1 MKTWIKRSLWGIGGV
16 LAAVLLLVLA
26 WVASNWRDAEPQPW
40 PDVLTPRALAVA
52 DAENFFITLAAVPAA
67 EAQAPRLSLPPCAGA
82 DCGAIW
88 RTAAPDWAAQRQAH
102 AALGAVCEAGTRSSV
117 PPAAEPLPAT
127 FGIDTELP
135 RFQNFTGCSAWLL
148 TLALEASSAN
158 QPDAAVAKLA
168 QSARLGT
175 AVFNGSQSLIGHM
188 IALGIWNRHLQAL
201 QVIAAQH
208 PDTLSALQALPL
220 PTALQTAE
228 AQRRWVAYE
237 ASFNRS
243 MVRMAGSG
251 DACRTE
257 VGFNAWH
264 CRTGAAFSLPNY
276 SEQLLSEHWVQVL
289 SAVRDADTMSAVEY
303 LEQRVSAPS
312 SGLFGSCWHWRGTV
326 AHILFEVAMPGYTG
340 YFARSTNLNLSAQAT
355 QLWLASKSLPVEARS
370 TWLAE
375 QIKTTPL
382 AERLTIDSQGQWQLR
397 SLPDTA
403 SSNAKAP
410 TQWPA
415 WPI

>member
-1 MKTWIKRSLWGIGGV
+1 VKTWIKRSLWGIGGV

-40 PDVLTPRALAVA
+40 PDVLTPRSLAVA
-52 DAENFFITLAAVPAA
+52 DADNFFITLAAVPAA
-67 EAQAPRLSLPPCAGA
+67 EAQAPLLSLPPCAGA

-168 QSARLGT
+168 QSARLAT
-175 AVFNGSQSLIGHM
+175 ALFNGSQSLIGHM
-188 IALGIWNRHLQAL
+188 IAVAVWSRHLQAL

-208 PDTLSALQALPL
+208 PGTTSALQALPL
-220 PTALQTAE
+220 PTVAQVAA
-228 AQRRWVAYE
+228 AQRRWIAYE

-243 MVRMAGSG
+243 AVRTAHSG
-251 DACRTE
+251 DACQSEHGLR
-257 VGFNAWH
+257 AWS
-264 CRTGAAFSLPNY
+264 CRRAVAMVLPNY
-276 SEQLLSEHWVQVL
+276 SEQLFSAHWQKVL
-289 SAVRDADTMSAVEY
+289 GAIGDDGFLNAVAY
-303 LEQRVSAPS
+303 LERFESAPPP
-312 SGLFGSCWHWRGTV
+312 GLIDSWWHWRGTV
-326 AHILFEVAMPGYTG
+326 PHILFAVAMPQYKG
-340 YFARSTNLNLSAQAT
+340 YFVRSANLTLSAQAT
-355 QLWLASKSLPVEARS
+355 ALWLKAHGQPAAART
-370 TWLAE
+370 TWLVA
-375 QIKTTPL
+375 QLKGTPL
-382 AERLTIDSQGQWQLR
+382 AERLNIDSQGQWKLR
-397 SLPDTA
+397 ELAGSA
-403 SSNAKAP
+403 SDRTPP
-410 TQWPA
+410 TRWPA
-415 WPI
+415 WPA

>member
-1 MKTWIKRSLWGIGGV
+1 MRTWIKRSFWGVGAV
-16 LAAVLLLVLA
+16 LAAVLLVVLA
-26 WVASNWRDAEPQPW
+26 WVASNWRDTEPQAW
-40 PDVLTPRALAVA
+40 PEVLTPRAMAVA
-52 DAENFFITLAAVPAA
+52 DADNFFIALTAVPAV
-67 EAQAPRLSLPPCAGA
+67 EAKAPRLHLPPCAGA
-82 DCGAIW
+82 DCVAVW
-88 RTAAPDWAAQRQAH
+88 RTAAPDWASQRQAH

-117 PPAAEPLPAT
+117 PAAAEPLPPT
-127 FGIDTELP
+127 FGLDTELP
-135 RFQNFTGCSAWLL
+135 RFQNLTGCSAWLL

-208 PDTLSALQALPL
+208 PGTTSALQALPL
-220 PTALQTAE
+220 PTALQTAA

-243 MVRMAGSG
+243 MVRMLGSG

-257 VGFNAWH
+257 VGFSAWH

-276 SEQLLSEHWVQVL
+276 SEQLFSAHWVQVL
-289 SAVRDADTMSAVEY
+289 SAVRDDDAMSAVEY
-303 LEQRVSAPS
+303 WGRRASAPP
-312 SGLFGSCWHWRGTV
+312 SGLFGSWWHWRGTV
-326 AHILFEVAMPGYTG
+326 AHMMFEVAMPGSKA
-340 YFARSTNLNLSAQAT
+340 YFARSANLNISAQAT
-355 QLWLASKSLPVEARS
+355 QLWLASKSLPAEARS
-370 TWLAE
+370 AWLAE
-375 QIKTTPL
+375 QIKATPL
-382 AERLTIDSQGQWQLR
+382 AERLTIDNQGQWQLR
-397 SLPDTA
+397 ALPDTA
-403 SSNAKAP
+403 SSSAKAT